1 MEISLLSQAGSEPP
15 AGKMLRFFFIGV
27 ARHPHIFHHPTQ
39 QIPNLIHFDQ
49 IFVASLSFN
58 IAIAHCFPKMI
69 SQLPHRGSRTF
80 VKGQLIIK
88 MKSSKTLF
96 PCVISITLSS
106 NIFLIYYEYTSS
118 HMMSLNI
125 SLCAR
130 HPLC

>member
-1 MEISLLSQAGSEPP
+1 
-15 AGKMLRFFFIGV
+15 
-27 ARHPHIFHHPTQ
+27 
-39 QIPNLIHFDQ
+39 
-49 IFVASLSFN
+49 
-58 IAIAHCFPKMI
+58 MI
-69 SQLPHRGSRTF
+69 SQLPHRGSATF
-80 VKGQLIIK
+80 VKGHLIIK